1 MTVLVLGAGIMG
13 SGIGQVAAT
22 AGHHVVIRDI
32 DLARL
37 EWARAAIDHSLSRF
51 VRKGVLSPPGAEAVV
66 ERLTLT
72 TDLEAAAGATT
83 VIEAVHEDLALKRS
97 VLDDVAAV
105 ADPDA
110 LLATN
115 TSQLSISAIAAEF
128 GERAERVVGMHFFN
142 PPVLMELV
150 ELIRGDRTSDETL
163 DRARAF
169 AEGIG
174 KEVVVCKR
182 DSPGFITTRAYAALR
197 VECLRMLDEG
207 LATAED
213 IDRALKLGFNF
224 PMGPLELADFNG
236 LDTVLAVCENLA
248 EAHGDRF
255 REPGMLRR
263 LVDDGRLGR
272 KSGAG
277 IYDYD

>member
-1 MTVLVLGAGIMG
+1 
-13 SGIGQVAAT
+13 
-22 AGHHVVIRDI
+22 
-32 DLARL
+32 
-37 EWARAAIDHSLSRF
+37 
-51 VRKGVLSPPGAEAVV
+51 
-66 ERLTLT
+66 
-72 TDLEAAAGATT
+72 
-83 VIEAVHEDLALKRS
+83 
-97 VLDDVAAV
+97 
-105 ADPDA
+105 
-110 LLATN
+110 
-115 TSQLSISAIAAEF
+115 
-128 GERAERVVGMHFFN
+128 
-142 PPVLMELV
+142 
-150 ELIRGDRTSDETL
+150 
-163 DRARAF
+163 
-169 AEGIG
+169 
-174 KEVVVCKR
+174 
-182 DSPGFITTRAYAALR
+182 
-197 VECLRMLDEG
+197 MLDEG